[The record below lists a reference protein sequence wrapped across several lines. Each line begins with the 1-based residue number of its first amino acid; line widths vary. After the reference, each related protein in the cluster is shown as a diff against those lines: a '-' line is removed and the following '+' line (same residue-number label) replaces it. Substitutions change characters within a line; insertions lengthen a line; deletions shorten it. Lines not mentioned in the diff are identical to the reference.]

1 MIDTLKKLYQR
12 INRVYYKITNRE
24 PWYKYYGNNNKIDY
38 PDLTIYELIEKTANT
53 YPAYYA
59 YEYYGKKVTYK
70 DWLGNERTEEFNFNL
85 TKAALMEMQFEKE
98 GGMREYLQR
107 IIDAKDRKELMTMFK
122 DLVLRAYGEISPDGK
137 YFIQNEETKA
147 RFASTPVYSMLFM
160 ELTDNADVAAEF
172 VNGIMPPDLDK
183 VSAKPGQAPI
193 AVAPPTN

>member
-1 MIDTLKKLYQR
+1 MYT
-12 INRVYYKITNRE
+12 
-24 PWYKYYGNNNKIDY
+24 
-38 PDLTIYELIEKTANT
+38 
-53 YPAYYA
+53 
-59 YEYYGKKVTYK
+59 KKVTYK

-122 DLVLRAYGEISPDGK
+122 DLVLRAYGEISADGK

-147 RFASTPVYSMLFM
+147 RFASTPVYSILFM
-160 ELTDNADVAAEF
+160 ELTDNAEAASEF

-183 VSAKPGQAPI
+183 VVAKPGQAPI
-193 AVAPPTN
+193 AVAPPTE